1 MTRKR
6 KWGIRFLVLLQV
18 LTVVSVGWAGLRHQL
33 FPNGTTPAEAV
44 IVFFILIVWED
55 VLLTRWRVEAVIN
68 GPPSQ

>member
-33 FPNGTTPAEAV
+33 FPNGTTPAEAA
-44 IVFFILIVWED
+44 IVFFILVVWED
-55 VLLTRWRVEAVIN
+55 VLLTKWRVEAVIN
-68 GPPSQ
+68 GPSSQ

>member
-33 FPNGTTPAEAV
+33 FPNGTTPAEAA
-44 IVFFILIVWED
+44 IVFFILVVWED
-55 VLLTRWRVEAVIN
+55 VLLTKWRVEAVIN